1 MSLEKYLPSAN
12 EFTPNIIDLFECL
25 DAVDRCRD
33 RDSLLEYFR
42 STYFPQHASNRSN
55 PNERLKQQRTLAGNV
70 LIGLRNYLLA
80 EPNDIALSKMGK
92 DLLSDKSKART
103 LFAKHLVDTLCGNE
117 ILIAMDKLTAKGVK
131 RRNKKGLAEELNA
144 LGVRTKQGLPVSQ
157 TTTDHTKFATW
168 LRWCGILD
176 KNDIINE
183 EVFQS
188 SIGRSS
194 GLTSAL
200 WDLSDEQFIFL
211 KHIWETFSSSKS
223 QTLPVKDL
231 KQESQRLYG
240 DYIRRPDQ
248 FAADITL
255 PLEEAG
261 FIVFHRSSKGR
272 GGNSG
277 SISPGRLLDS
287 LTARDFDSKNPFFV
301 TEPKISKSIEQ
312 IFDEVQSD
320 DTHAKG
326 IALEELAIILGQSL
340 GLKFFGFRTM
350 SKDTGG
356 AEVDVIFEQTGI
368 FYSKW
373 LVQCKNTPKTAVP
386 VSVVAKEV
394 GNALVNNANG
404 VIIVTTGSFSSS
416 ATQYADATMSRS
428 NLQVILIDGRLLDS
442 LKTGGRA
449 SLSRKLLSSS
459 AHAQQLRQQNLV
471 V

>member
-1 MSLEKYLPSAN
+1 MSQAKYLPSTN
-12 EFTPNIIDLFECL
+12 EFNPKSIDLFDCL
-25 DAVDRCRD
+25 DTVNRYGD
-33 RDSLLEYFR
+33 RDSLLEQFR
-42 STYFPQHASNRSN
+42 STYFSQHALKRADPS
-55 PNERLKQQRTLAGNV
+55 ERRKQQKTLAGNV
-70 LIGLRNYLLA
+70 LIGLRNYLLVKPD
-80 EPNDIALSKMGK
+80 EIALSKMGK
-92 DLLSDKSKART
+92 DLLTHKTEART
-103 LFAKHLVDTLCGNE
+103 LFAKHLVDTLCGEE
-117 ILIAMDKLTAKGVK
+117 ILIAMDKLAAKGVS

-144 LGVRTKQGLPVSQ
+144 LGVRTKKGLPVSP

-176 KNDIINE
+176 ENDIINE
-183 EVFQS
+183 AVFQS

-240 DYIRRPDQ
+240 DFIRRPDQ

-277 SISPGRLLDS
+277 SISPSKLLHS
-287 LTARDFDSKNPFFV
+287 LTARDFDSKNPFFA
-301 TEPKISKSIEQ
+301 TGPKISKSIDQ
-312 IFDEVQSD
+312 IFEEVQSD

-326 IALEELAIILGQSL
+326 IALEELAIILGQSM

-373 LVQCKNTPKTAVP
+373 LVQCKNTPKTPVP

-404 VIIVTTGSFSSS
+404 VIIVTTGSFSTS
-416 ATQYADATMSRS
+416 ATQYADATMRRS
-428 NLQVILIDGRLLDS
+428 NLQVMLIDGRLLDL
-442 LKTGGRA
+442 LKTGGVP
-449 SLSRKLLSSS
+449 SLLRELSSS
-459 AHAQQLRQQNLV
+459 YAHVQELKQKEIL
-471 V
+471 